1 MRLLRVVYWLV
12 VLVIV
17 SLSDFQF
24 AAVSIFLWL
33 SCFSLALLYVKE
45 QEISPSHVDFKGWDE
60 TDSGSIVV
68 SVQSMNDCITL
79 SSQPQAQPLT
89 KPPRR

>member
-1 MRLLRVVYWLV
+1 MKLLRVVYWLV
-12 VLVIV
+12 VLMIV

-33 SCFSLALLYVKE
+33 SCFSLAVLYVKE
-45 QEISPSHVDFKGWDE
+45 QEISPSHMDFKSWGE
-60 TDSGSIVV
+60 TYSGSMVV

-79 SSQPQAQPLT
+79 SSQPQAQPPI